1 MNKATNKPKK
11 PRNRVGCREPVRAW
25 DRTLWAVAFK
35 SPGTN
40 QPFLVGESWHAVR
53 PAAYVDEPTRA
64 LLFRTR
70 RTAREWAKAK
80 TLDSKRHSVGWKLWA
95 VRVRETLCPNDKD
108 QQRPSNG

>member
-1 MNKATNKPKK
+1 MKNATTKPKRT
-11 PRNRVGCREPVRAW
+11 RNRLGSRELVRAW
-25 DRTLWAVAFK
+25 DRLLWAVAFK

-53 PAAYVDEPTRA
+53 LAAYVDEPTRA

-80 TLDSKRHSVGWKLWA
+80 TLDSKRHSTGWKLWA
-95 VRVRETLCPNDKD
+95 VRVRETLFPNPKD
-108 QQRPSNG
+108 QP